1 MSNRKKSFTGQL
13 FDFILDDNNF
23 NKKNLITLILIVG
36 IIGVVG
42 AISLLNLNYN
52 QDDLGGYDFYGVE
65 YNANI
70 LEEFGYSKAEIE
82 EMDEETIKSLGNT
95 IMLRTKNQIAGE
107 PYKGEYPYNKS
118 IETRNKFYQYALN
131 GDFESIINEY
141 QKIKS
146 SNYLSEPYNQK
157 LIRIYNDAYV
167 INATLNDK
175 YNTPMQIDT
184 LSKINDERMMLSI
197 LLSSNLEVR
206 NSIIKDRM
214 SLTLGKED
222 KILKINSVSS
232 STMSYN
238 ARNFLYE
245 QDVKMEKMIN
255 HIGDGDYILYKIN
268 FNLDDEVFNAYMY
281 KNSYDMVISVYGI
294 YPDEHYNKST
304 NYITVAESAE
314 ILSNMEGYN
323 NSMNDNYSYNYNNNN
338 DYIYESNNDYLKEN
352 TEINNIEENSEI
364 TEEDNDSNNNDT
376 IGESSENME
385 NIENIENE

>member
-1 MSNRKKSFTGQL
+1 MSNRKKNFTGQL

-23 NKKNLITLILIVG
+23 NKKNLIILILIVG
-36 IIGVVG
+36 VIGVVG
-42 AISLLNLNYN
+42 ATSLLNFNYN
-52 QDDLGGYDFYGVE
+52 QDDLGGYDFYSVE

-82 EMDEETIKSLGNT
+82 EMDEETVKSLGNT
-95 IMLRTKNQIAGE
+95 ILLKTKNQVAGE
-107 PYKGEYPYNKS
+107 IYKGEYPYNKS

-175 YNTPMQIDT
+175 YNTSMQIDT
-184 LSKINDERMMLSI
+184 LSKINDERMMLSM
-197 LLSSNLEVR
+197 LLSSDLKVR
-206 NSIIKDRM
+206 NSVINDRM

-222 KILKINSVSS
+222 KILKINSISS

-255 HIGDGDYILYKIN
+255 HIGDGDYILYKIS
-268 FNLDDEVFNAYMY
+268 FNLDDEIFNAYMY
-281 KNSYDMVISVYGI
+281 KNFYDMVISVYGI

-304 NYITVAESAE
+304 NYITIAESAE
-314 ILSNMEGYN
+314 ILSNMESYN
-323 NSMNDNYSYNYNNNN
+323 NSINDNYSYNN
-338 DYIYESNNDYLKEN
+338 DYVEEN
-352 TEINNIEENSEI
+352 TEINNIEEDSEI
-364 TEEDNDSNNNDT
+364 IEENNNLNNNDT
-376 IGESSENME
+376 ISESF
-385 NIENIENE
+385 ENIENE

>member
-1 MSNRKKSFTGQL
+1 M
-13 FDFILDDNNF
+13 
-23 NKKNLITLILIVG
+23 
-36 IIGVVG
+36 VG
-42 AISLLNLNYN
+42 ATSLLNFNYN
-52 QDDLGGYDFYGVE
+52 QDDLGGYDFYSVE

-82 EMDEETIKSLGNT
+82 EMDEETVKSLGNT
-95 IMLRTKNQIAGE
+95 ILLKTKNQVAGE
-107 PYKGEYPYNKS
+107 IYKGEYPYNKS

-175 YNTPMQIDT
+175 YNTSMQIDT
-184 LSKINDERMMLSI
+184 LSKINDERMMLSM
-197 LLSSNLEVR
+197 LLSSDLKVR
-206 NSIIKDRM
+206 NSVINDRM

-222 KILKINSVSS
+222 KILKINSISS

-245 QDVKMEKMIN
+245 KDVKMEKMIN
-255 HIGDGDYILYKIN
+255 HIGDGDYILYKIS
-268 FNLDDEVFNAYMY
+268 FNLDDEIFNAYMY
-281 KNSYDMVISVYGI
+281 KNFYDMVISVYGI

-304 NYITVAESAE
+304 NYITIAESAE
-314 ILSNMEGYN
+314 ILSNMESYN
-323 NSMNDNYSYNYNNNN
+323 NSINDNYSYNN
-338 DYIYESNNDYLKEN
+338 DYVEEN
-352 TEINNIEENSEI
+352 TEINNIEEDSEI
-364 TEEDNDSNNNDT
+364 IEENNNLNNNDT
-376 IGESSENME
+376 ISESF
-385 NIENIENE
+385 ENIENE